1 MRSRPVLFPLVVA
14 LVLAGA
20 TGAGDASAQDSALAG
35 RWALNAERTDA
46 PNRPAAREHG
56 ARIDSVPAYGGLVG
70 SSPTALRAMFL
81 MRPPRT
87 VAIGATATRVTL
99 RVDGRYPLT
108 LPTDGKKVADTLPDG
123 QRRIS
128 RARWKKDRLEI
139 ESTYVDIARVTET
152 YRLDRESGALLV
164 EARIRPE
171 SLRKTVAFERVYDRA
186 VDR

>member
-1 MRSRPVLFPLVVA
+1 MGSRPALVPLVVA
-14 LVLAGA
+14 LLLASA
-20 TGAGDASAQDSALAG
+20 APTGAATAQDSALAG
-35 RWALNAERTDA
+35 RWALNPERTDA
-46 PNRPAAREHG
+46 PNRPAAREDG

-99 RVDGRYPLT
+99 RVEGRYPLT
-108 LPTDGKKVADTLPDG
+108 LQTDWKKVADTLPDG

-128 RARWKKDRLEI
+128 RARWKRDRLEV
-139 ESTYVDIARVTET
+139 ESMYADVARVTET

-171 SLRKTVAFERVYDRA
+171 SLRKTVTLRRVYGRA
-186 VDR
+186 G